1 MSEIFDLFK
10 KIASTSPKVSV
21 NEDQDIDA
29 AILEEPVLSKPI
41 VMPPKPKPKVI
52 PVIEEVKEVTPE
64 TFESVS
70 DIMRNIQKQTRLT
83 TEEQVKASRPVDMQE
98 DIINA
103 LTEKM
108 FGKGGPPS
116 NKSLESKIGKP
127 KPKNKITMSPSV
139 KEAVSHQVIN
149 VRTKELVHTAP
160 THETA
165 KRHAARKDME
175 FGRII
180 HAIRKVKE
188 DVDTDQP
195 KTTKKLKH
203 NGTVKPVGD
212 KPKVT
217 KQDET
222 INLENGIFNDDEINK
237 LAAISN
243 RVIVSEKEYDPD
255 SANGRGKNKRAL
267 RFLQKQKAKSK
278 KQKDESILT
287 DEELALL
294 KSINEKDYEPDS
306 SDNKGKND
314 RAKRFM
320 QKKKAKDK
328 KKNRDLDESDK
339 SKATKVEG
347 VVTEL
352 SAGLLRNYVK
362 KSQDSEASI
371 GMRADAAAARG
382 NYGRASK
389 LARKE
394 KNRGV
399 GQLIAKS
406 KLKEET
412 VKEEYDPMSRLV
424 DFISKSGINDRY
436 KA

>member
-29 AILEEPVLSKPI
+29 AILEEPVISKPI
-41 VMPPKPKPKVI
+41 VIPPKPKPKVI

-64 TFESVS
+64 TFDSVS
-70 DIMRNIQKQTRLT
+70 DIMRNIQKQSRLT
-83 TEEQVKASRPVDMQE
+83 TEEQVKTSRPVEMQE

-139 KEAVSHQVIN
+139 KEAVMHQVIN

-203 NGTVKPVGD
+203 NGTIKPVGD

-217 KQDET
+217 KQDEALIEFVDT
-222 INLENGIFNDDEINK
+222 TGKFTQDEIDRLLGK
-237 LAAISN
+237 PK
-243 RVIVSEKEYDPD
+243 SEGKEYEPD

-278 KQKDESILT
+278 KQKDESVLT
-287 DEELALL
+287 DEELATL
-294 KSINEKDYEPDS
+294 KAINEKDYEPDS

-328 KKNRDLDESDK
+328 KKDRDLDES
-339 SKATKVEG
+339 

-352 SAGLLRNYVK
+352 SKPLLRNYVK
-362 KSQDSEASI
+362 KSQDSETSI
-371 GMRADAAAARG
+371 GMRADAAASRG
-382 NYGRASK
+382 NYDRASK

-412 VKEEYDPMSRLV
+412 VKEAYDPMSRLV

>member
-29 AILEEPVLSKPI
+29 AILEEPVISKPI
-41 VMPPKPKPKVI
+41 VIPPKPKPKVI

-64 TFESVS
+64 TFDSVS
-70 DIMRNIQKQTRLT
+70 DIMRNIQKQSRLT
-83 TEEQVKASRPVDMQE
+83 TEEQVKTSRPVEMQE

-139 KEAVSHQVIN
+139 KEAVTHQVIN

-203 NGTVKPVGD
+203 NGTIKPVGD

-217 KQDET
+217 KQDEALIEFVDT
-222 INLENGIFNDDEINK
+222 TGKFTQDEIDRLLGK
-237 LAAISN
+237 PK
-243 RVIVSEKEYDPD
+243 SEGKEYEPD

-278 KQKDESILT
+278 KQKDESVLT
-287 DEELALL
+287 DEELATL
-294 KSINEKDYEPDS
+294 KAINEKDYEPDS

-328 KKNRDLDESDK
+328 KKDRDLDES
-339 SKATKVEG
+339 

-352 SAGLLRNYVK
+352 SKPLLRNYVK
-362 KSQDSEASI
+362 KSQDSETSI
-371 GMRADAAAARG
+371 GMRADAAASRG
-382 NYGRASK
+382 NYDRASK

-412 VKEEYDPMSRLV
+412 VKEAYDPMSRLV